1 MYGHIHTYMYTNTYV
16 HQHTH
21 TYGHTHTCTH
31 MSEHTGA
38 CTHTRALA
46 HSCMHSPTHT
56 WALACTCAHACI
68 HTRAHTCAHVQKL
81 FAPWVCW
88 RARGRS
94 PLAAALL
101 PPEIPAGLAHAHV
114 RPVRARVYGRACAC
128 TCAPITRV
136 RACERAH
143 HGTPALPPGRQ
154 RVPRVA
160 HGLRRLGPL
169 PERAARGP
177 GAPAATP
184 SPGRTSPLRGASLYG
199 RRERRGRAKTGNS
212 REEAEE
218 RRAGG
223 FGQLGEGGAA
233 KAKGSVFATIAPRG
247 CFFLFS
253 QLCIRC

>member
-1 MYGHIHTYMYTNTYV
+1 MYTICKHTYTYGHKHACTGIYIHICTQTRMYTNI
-16 HQHTH
+16 HTH
-21 TYGHTHTCTH
+21 MDTHTHALTCLNTQGCAHTH
-31 MSEHTGA
+31 VHLHTAA
-38 CTHTRALA
+38 CTA
-46 HSCMHSPTHT
+46 PPPHT

-101 PPEIPAGLAHAHV
+101 PPEIPAGLAHVH
-114 RPVRARVYGRACAC
+114 PVRARVYGRACAC

-184 SPGRTSPLRGASLYG
+184 SPGRTSPAAWRILVRAPKKKGPCKN
-199 RRERRGRAKTGNS
+199 RE
-212 REEAEE
+212 
-218 RRAGG
+218 
-223 FGQLGEGGAA
+223 
-233 KAKGSVFATIAPRG
+233 
-247 CFFLFS
+247 
-253 QLCIRC
+253 